1 MKDVL
6 HFSIYVERILNARA
20 EKNVQQERLF
30 GKRGCDLFDYFYM
43 SSEFDP
49 DTGDSIPEETFAD
62 CVLSE
67 CRQNI
72 GGFDAMHGYLM
83 GIRRYAEIQ
92 IPKISDYLGKP
103 SPEGCEPAWNY
114 MWDCRQSLKYY
125 LRESYKLSQEYFPD
139 EHDSAP
145 ALLEDD
151 SEDNAARKSEM
162 QNRPALFNRKY
173 DIAWS
178 KFKPIVERMIQ
189 AGILEKDGDVKEKQ
203 RLLKFFLIG
212 ATGSDYREGF
222 SSKYL
227 HVAKLQNL
235 SFFLSC
241 LDNEVRKKD
250 IDMCRPGGLWSSSA
264 PWFWARWRNDTVD
277 SRALGNSRK
286 DNGGQEIADLAK
298 DTARLITGGT
308 IP

>member
-20 EKNVQQERLF
+20 EKNERQERLF
-30 GKRGCDLFDYFYM
+30 GKLGNELFDLFYTGGY
-43 SSEFDP
+43 DP
-49 DTGDSIPEETFAD
+49 DIGESIPEKTFAD

-72 GGFDAMHGYLM
+72 GGFDSMHGYLM

-145 ALLEDD
+145 TLLEDD
-151 SEDNAARKSEM
+151 DEDNAARKSEM

-173 DIAWS
+173 DIAPS

-203 RLLKFFLIG
+203 RLLKIFLIG
-212 ATGSDYREGF
+212 AGSDYREGF

-250 IDMCRPGGLWSSSA
+250 IDMCRPGGLWSRSA
-264 PWFWARWRNDTVD
+264 PWFWGGRKNDVVTHR
-277 SRALGNSRK
+277 SLGNSLEHNRA
-286 DNGGQEIADLAK
+286 QEIADLAK

>member
-6 HFSIYVERILNARA
+6 RFSMYVERILNARA
-20 EKNVQQERLF
+20 EKNEQQERLF
-30 GKRGCDLFDYFYM
+30 GKLGNDLFDLFYTG
-43 SSEFDP
+43 EYDP
-49 DTGDSIPEETFAD
+49 DMGDYIPEETFAD

-92 IPKISDYLGKP
+92 IPKISDYLSEP
-103 SPEGCEPAWNY
+103 RPEGCETAWNY

-145 ALLEDD
+145 TLLEDD
-151 SEDNAARKSEM
+151 GEDNIIRKSEM

-173 DIAWS
+173 DIAPN

-212 ATGSDYREGF
+212 AGSDYREGL

-250 IDMCRPGGLWSSSA
+250 VGMCRTRHLWSFSA
-264 PWFWARWRNDTVD
+264 PWFWAPWRNDTVD
-277 SRALGNSRK
+277 PRALGNSRK

-298 DTARLITGGT
+298 DTARLITGDA

>member
-6 HFSIYVERILNARA
+6 HFSMYVERILNARA
-20 EKNVQQERLF
+20 EKNERQERLF
-30 GKRGCDLFDYFYM
+30 GKLGNDLFDLFYTG
-43 SSEFDP
+43 EYDP
-49 DTGDSIPEETFAD
+49 DMGDSIPEETFAD

-92 IPKISDYLGKP
+92 IPKISDYLSKP
-103 SPEGCEPAWNY
+103 RPEGCETAWNY

-151 SEDNAARKSEM
+151 GEDNAARKSEM

-173 DIAWS
+173 DIAPS

-212 ATGSDYREGF
+212 ATGSEYMEGY

-227 HVAKLQNL
+227 HVATLQNL

-241 LDNEVRKKD
+241 LDKEVRKRD
-250 IDMCRPGGLWSSSA
+250 DGMCRTRQLWKFSA

-277 SRALGNSRK
+277 PRVLGGSRK
-286 DNGGQEIADLAK
+286 GGQEIADLAK
-298 DTARLITGGT
+298 DTARLITGDA

>member
-20 EKNVQQERLF
+20 EKNEQQERLF
-30 GKRGCDLFDYFYM
+30 GKRGSDLFDFLYLAG
-43 SSEFDP
+43 EFDP

-67 CRQNI
+67 CCQNI
-72 GGFDAMHGYLM
+72 GGFDAMRGYLM

-92 IPKISDYLGKP
+92 IKKISDYLSEP
-103 SPEGCEPAWNY
+103 RPEGCETAWNY

-139 EHDSAP
+139 ENDSAP

-203 RLLKFFLIG
+203 RLLKIFLIG
-212 ATGSDYREGF
+212 AGSDYREGF

-227 HVAKLQNL
+227 HVATLQNL

-241 LDNEVRKKD
+241 LDKEVRK
-250 IDMCRPGGLWSSSA
+250 IDTGMCRTRQLWKFSA
-264 PWFWARWRNDTVD
+264 PWFWAGWRNDTVD
-277 SRALGNSRK
+277 PRVLGGSRK

-298 DTARLITGGT
+298 DTARLITGDA

>member
-6 HFSIYVERILNARA
+6 HFSMYVERILNARA
-20 EKNVQQERLF
+20 EKNERQERLF
-30 GKRGCDLFDYFYM
+30 GKLGNDLFDLFYTG
-43 SSEFDP
+43 EYDP
-49 DTGDSIPEETFAD
+49 DIGESILEETFAD

-83 GIRRYAEIQ
+83 GIRKYAEIQ

-145 ALLEDD
+145 TLLEDD
-151 SEDNAARKSEM
+151 GEDNIIRESEL

-173 DIAWS
+173 DIAPH
-178 KFKPIVERMIQ
+178 KFKHIVERMIQ
-189 AGILEKDGDVKEKQ
+189 SGILKKGGDVKEMQ
-203 RLLKFFLIG
+203 HLLKYFLIG
-212 ATGSDYREGF
+212 ATCTDYRGDY
-222 SSKYL
+222 SAKCL
-227 HVAKLQNL
+227 HVANLKNL

-241 LDNEVRKKD
+241 LYNEVREKD
-250 IDMCRPGGLWSSSA
+250 TSMVKPGGLWSCSA
-264 PWFWARWRNDTVD
+264 PWFWGGRKNDVVTHR
-277 SRALGNSRK
+277 SLGNSLEHNRA
-286 DNGGQEIADLAK
+286 QEIADLAK